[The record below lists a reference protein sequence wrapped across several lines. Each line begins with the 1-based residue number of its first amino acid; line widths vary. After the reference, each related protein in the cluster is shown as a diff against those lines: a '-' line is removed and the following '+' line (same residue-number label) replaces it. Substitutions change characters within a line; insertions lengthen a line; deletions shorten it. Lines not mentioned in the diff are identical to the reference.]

1 MIKFYTPHN
10 WMSVFDAPS
19 IIIDDDGLIY
29 SADEYYKLLKTA
41 CGRVDTKTGYIYGK
55 GHYSKLTLPVGMV
68 KRGHNCIE
76 IYGDD
81 FASIMAVP
89 IYYIQG
95 DAVYT
100 AEEYGKFFKS
110 AEGYI
115 KRDTSMGG
123 QGGYQSLDGA
133 SAGAGR
139 EKATGGCLSVLWTV
153 IKTVVLIIFL
163 LALSG
168 WLWNEMY
175 FSGNEYKDVFVA
187 NIICLI
193 VGLVVAIFNKDKKVS
208 SFLVIFWIST
218 ILMGLYIAV
227 GMFMEDG
234 FGFKT
239 VLFSVLGMLI
249 SALFCLVPSILLSVI
264 KGSVK
269 LIVCEIRNKK
279 KKRIDG
285 KQK

>member
-1 MIKFYTPHN
+1 MIKFYTPRN
-10 WMSVFDAPS
+10 WKSVFDAPS

-29 SADEYYKLLKTA
+29 SADEYYKLSKTA

-55 GHYSKLTLPVGMV
+55 EHYSKLTSPVGMV
-68 KRGHNCIE
+68 KRGNNCIE

-95 DAVYT
+95 DSVYT

-115 KRDTSMGG
+115 KRDIPMGG
-123 QGGYQSLDGA
+123 QGSYQASDGA
-133 SAGAGR
+133 SAGGGGG
-139 EKATGGCLSVLWTV
+139 KATGGCQSVLWTV
-153 IKTVVLIIFL
+153 IKTVALIIFL
-163 LALSG
+163 LVLSG

-187 NIICLI
+187 NVICLI
-193 VGLVVAIFNKDKKVS
+193 MGLVVAIFNKDKKIS
-208 SFLVIFWIST
+208 SFWVIFWIST

-227 GMFMEDG
+227 GMFIEDG
-234 FGFKT
+234 FGFKA

-249 SALFCLVPSILLSVI
+249 SALYCLAPSILLSVI
-264 KGSVK
+264 KGIIE
-269 LIVCEIRNKK
+269 LIVREIRNKK
-279 KKRIDG
+279 KKKTEG